1 MKMKKGF
8 LSSTF
13 REFNK
18 CWRSGDK
25 ARVIM
30 ETFNGH
36 AFINFSAYLG
46 YPDDVH
52 FQSRPAERN
61 PPKKP
66 RKKSA
71 KKVKR
76 DNERAAQFQKKKRQ
90 EEDAAA
96 SASTSGK
103 FEYSFASP
111 AREDLSNLSTSST
124 TDTQG
129 QAEILRTNSDKEDSL
144 LVATQDASSPPE
156 PDEDDHYLNVSAPE
170 ESLTNS
176 DHHGDNK
183 LRPEEDEQT
192 SSNEDQELSPDEE
205 DEEISVVSEFM
216 HTIDELRS
224 FHEVS
229 NPSTMRYF
237 IHKTGLSKH
246 LHSFKMSHNG
256 VSLSTAILEKDIESF
271 TEREMKMINE
281 AYDYFE
287 TLLMESQPQTREL
300 EDAVYTTGGVNFDG
314 DDWPSDVY
322 NYDYK
327 NDFLTGK
334 KATNS
339 GKKKKATN

>member
-71 KKVKR
+71 KKIKR
-76 DNERAAQFQKKKRQ
+76 DNERAAQFQEKKRK
-90 EEDAAA
+90 EEDTVA

-111 AREDLSNLSTSST
+111 AREDLSNLSTSSK
-124 TDTQG
+124 TDIQG
-129 QAEILRTNSDKEDSL
+129 QPENLRTNSDKEDSL
-144 LVATQDASSPPE
+144 VNTLDISSPPD
-156 PDEDDHYLNVSAPE
+156 PVEDDHYLNVSAPE

-176 DHHGDNK
+176 DYHGDNK
-183 LRPEEDEQT
+183 SIPEEDEQT
-192 SSNEDQELSPDEE
+192 SSNEDQEE
-205 DEEISVVSEFM
+205 DEETVSEFKQ
-216 HTIDELRS
+216 TIDELRS

-229 NPSTMRYF
+229 NPPTMRYF

-256 VSLSTAILEKDIESF
+256 VSLSTAILEGDIESF

-281 AYDYFE
+281 AYDVFD
-287 TLLMESQPQTREL
+287 TLLTENKPQTRML
-300 EDAVYTTGGVNFDG
+300 GDIVYTTGGVNFDG

-327 NDFLTGK
+327 NDFLTIK